1 MLFQTILINFYI
13 DFSKIW
19 GFRVKPKKKNK
30 IKLID
35 INKKHLGKKNYL
47 DHKKLPSP
55 KKENKKKKNKL
66 PRPKKIK

>member
-55 KKENKKKKNKL
+55 KKKKEKKNQQTTKA
-66 PRPKKIK
+66 KKN